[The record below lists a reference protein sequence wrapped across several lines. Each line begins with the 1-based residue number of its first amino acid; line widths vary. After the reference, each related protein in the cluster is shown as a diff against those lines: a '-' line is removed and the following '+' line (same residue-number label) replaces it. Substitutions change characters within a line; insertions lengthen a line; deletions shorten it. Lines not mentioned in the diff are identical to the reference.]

1 MAHGFNTEFRSQ
13 QEWGWL
19 LATWLFLSGSGSGLF
34 LLFEVF
40 NLPLAYALLSLG
52 TIVVGGVVL
61 LLELGSP
68 FRAWRGVSRLA
79 TSWLSRGAL
88 SVSLFVLF
96 GFLSVAPRLAAWL
109 PWREGGVLASILE
122 WIAGLCAL
130 MITLYPGFF
139 LAKNRSIPF
148 WNTALFPVISFGF
161 ALMGACGMALIAA
174 AFLGGDLRGIE
185 LVAAVLIVA
194 DFAVVVVHL
203 TGMGAA
209 GGAAGESVRLLK
221 RAPMRWSFPAGV
233 FLVGMILPLLI
244 IVWARSALPF
254 AGACM
259 LIGCFVFRYCVLKV
273 GVYVPPALVSGG
285 MDLSKLKRGS
295 ADLKREYAAVS
306 ARYAGGRG

>member
-34 LLFEVF
+34 LLFKVF

-52 TIVVGGVVL
+52 TIVLGGIVL
-61 LLELGSP
+61 LLELGNP
-68 FRAWRGVSRLA
+68 IRAWRGVSRLA

-109 PWREGGVLASILE
+109 PWSEGGTLSSVLGWVA
-122 WIAGLCAL
+122 ALCAL

-148 WNTALFPVISFGF
+148 WNTALFPAISFGF
-161 ALMGACGMALIAA
+161 ALMGACGLALIAA
-174 AFLGGDLRGIE
+174 ALVGGDLRGIE
-185 LVAAVLIVA
+185 LLAAVLIVA
-194 DFAVVVVHL
+194 DFVMVVVHL
-203 TGMGAA
+203 TGMDAA
-209 GGAAGESVRLLK
+209 GGAARESVRLLK
-221 RAPMRWSFPAGV
+221 LAPMRWSFPAGV

-244 IVWARSALPF
+244 IGWARSALPF

-259 LIGCFVFRYCVLKV
+259 LVGCFAFRYCVLKV

-285 MDLSKLKRGS
+285 IDLSKLKRGS
-295 ADLKREYAAVS
+295 ADLKREYAGVS